1 MKTIPKY
8 IDKNRQKD
16 NMYKP
21 KDFAELIGVSV
32 KTLQR
37 WDNDGIL
44 VAKRNPKNRRYYTQE
59 QLMEYLN
66 ISKTT
71 DKIVIYS
78 RVSTSNQKQ
87 DLENQIDF
95 LKQFANAKGMI
106 VSDVYTD
113 IGSGLNY
120 NRKMWNKLIKEC
132 MEGRVKTI
140 IISNKDRFIRF
151 GFDWYE
157 SLLKDYGTNIIIVN
171 NESMSP
177 QEEMIQDLISIIHV
191 FSCKVYGLRKYKKAI
206 LNENVTNIQD
216 RD

>member
-1 MKTIPKY
+1 
-8 IDKNRQKD
+8 
-16 NMYKP
+16 MYKP

-78 RVSTSNQKQ
+78 RVSKSNQKQ

-206 LNENVTNIQD
+206 LNENVTNVQD

>member
-1 MKTIPKY
+1 
-8 IDKNRQKD
+8 
-16 NMYKP
+16 MYKP

-78 RVSTSNQKQ
+78 RVSTSNQEQ

-95 LKQFANAKGMI
+95 VKQFANAKGMI

>member
-1 MKTIPKY
+1 
-8 IDKNRQKD
+8 
-16 NMYKP
+16 MYKP